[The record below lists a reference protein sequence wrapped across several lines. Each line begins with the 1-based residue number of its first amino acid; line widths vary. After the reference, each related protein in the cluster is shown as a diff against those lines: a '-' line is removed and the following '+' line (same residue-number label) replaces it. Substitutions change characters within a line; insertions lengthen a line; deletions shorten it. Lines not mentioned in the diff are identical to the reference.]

1 MWGNILLLKKL
12 KKHQTKR
19 RVQDINH
26 ELLQCDDCIDSNIAH
41 HYYANIKKKFK
52 IPALWVLLKFL
63 GQVPIGKNFNFLDIK
78 NRYLAPCAS

>member
-1 MWGNILLLKKL
+1 MLLLIMSALFSCL
-12 KKHQTKR
+12 K
-19 RVQDINH
+19 IN
-26 ELLQCDDCIDSNIAH
+26 LIQCDDCIDSNIAH

-63 GQVPIGKNFNFLDIK
+63 GQVPIGKSFNFLDIK